1 MVSLSLFQ
9 ILPAHVVQIVV
20 SHVAGTS
27 RLLSDG
33 VTTASEDHKLL
44 LVPLMWVCRNFR
56 DIACQDFYKSNTVK
70 INGNSVDID
79 ASQHSSSR
87 RLLKFYHST
96 HCFALELDVVI
107 NKFDIFLGRSL
118 DALSCTTFSGCA
130 FPLTRKLRFLFY
142 ISYEQKMAW
151 YNVQKEKQ
159 RSLVKSK
166 QPQLQLQHYDAVAT
180 AVIVEANIS
189 AFVQRIKEMAPKVRE
204 IEVVGGSAFVDQ
216 SSDTE
221 NFVSLVVR
229 LFQLATR
236 ITYKFDEDTKPLDL
250 RVETISDLVNIDI
263 MADSMEPIAQ
273 LARQS
278 AGTLQSLC
286 IKTRKPGDISGIIQS
301 AHGDYIEYSQLRV
314 LRLNH
319 CSASSD
325 VDRPVFPGAAP
336 FPYLRLLSITESY
349 PFADDVVFR
358 RNAATLE
365 YLDIRLERNVALLL
379 MTYNVFTRTSHPRL
393 QYVKTRIVGDIA
405 SYSFAASTF
414 YLNLS
419 LGIAPSAAVRA
430 IEGLSSSADVISAL
444 SQFGRLNSIQV
455 SPA

>member
-1 MVSLSLFQ
+1 MRKM
-9 ILPAHVVQIVV
+9 
-20 SHVAGTS
+20 AGTS

-159 RSLVKSK
+159 QQNPIESK
-166 QPQLQLQHYDAVAT
+166 QPELQIQQYDAA
-180 AVIVEANIS
+180 ASAAAVEANIS

-430 IEGLSSSADVISAL
+430 IEGLSSSANVISAL